1 MVKVIVMYPNGV
13 EHTFDMAYY
22 LNSHM
27 PMVRR
32 ELGAALKG
40 VSVDQGLGGAQPGSA
55 PKYLAICNL
64 LFESMDAFQM
74 AFASHGQT
82 IVADIPNYT
91 NTQPII
97 QINEVKL

>member
-1 MVKVIVMYPNGV
+1 MVKVSVMYPNGV
-13 EHTFDMAYY
+13 EHKFDMAYY
-22 LNSHM
+22 LNTHM

-40 VSVDQGLGGAQPGSA
+40 VSVDEGLGGAQPGSA

-64 LFESMDAFQM
+64 LFDSLDAFQL
-74 AFASHGQT
+74 AFATHGQT
-82 IVADIPNYT
+82 IIADIPNYT

-97 QINEVKL
+97 QINEVKM

>member
-1 MVKVIVMYPNGV
+1 MVKVSVMYPNGV
-13 EHTFDMAYY
+13 EHKFDMAYY

-32 ELGAALKG
+32 ELGGALKG
-40 VSVDQGLGGAQPGSA
+40 VSVDEGLGGAQPGSA
-55 PKYLAICNL
+55 PKYLVICNL
-64 LFESMDAFQM
+64 LFESVETFQL
-74 AFASHGQT
+74 AFATHGQT